1 MKIKGKTNLKNSNEV
16 IINNKEFSGLKKDNM
31 ITFYDD
37 GVKVNIILGD
47 EVTLKRS
54 NDDYEIILTFNKKNN
69 MEGKYLSKKDNLFLP
84 LYIITDKIIVGNN
97 LLIINY
103 RLNDEIYE
111 FKLEFEVI

>member
-1 MKIKGKTNLKNSNEV
+1 MKIKGKTNLKTSDKIV
-16 IINNKEFSGLKKDNM
+16 INNKEFNGLKNNNT

-37 GVKVNIILGD
+37 GIKVNIILGE
-47 EVTLKRS
+47 EVILKRS
-54 NDDYEIILTFNKKNN
+54 NNDYEIILTFNEKNSG
-69 MEGKYLSKKDNLFLP
+69 EGKYLSKKDNLFLP

-103 RLNDEIYE
+103 RLNEEIYE

>member
-1 MKIKGKTNLKNSNEV
+1 MKIKGKTNLKTNDKIV
-16 IINNKEFSGLKKDNM
+16 INNKEFNGLKNNNT

-37 GVKVNIILGD
+37 GIKVNIILGE
-47 EVTLKRS
+47 EVILKRS
-54 NDDYEIILTFNKKNN
+54 NDDYEIILTFNEKNSG
-69 MEGKYLSKKDNLFLP
+69 EGKYLSKKDNLFLP

-103 RLNDEIYE
+103 RLNEEIYE

>member
-1 MKIKGKTNLKNSNEV
+1 MKIKGKTNLKTNDKIV
-16 IINNKEFSGLKKDNM
+16 INNKEFNGLKNNNT

-37 GVKVNIILGD
+37 GIKVNIILGE
-47 EVTLKRS
+47 EVILKRS
-54 NDDYEIILTFNKKNN
+54 NNDYEIILTFNEKNSG
-69 MEGKYLSKKDNLFLP
+69 EGKYLSKKDNLFLP

-103 RLNDEIYE
+103 RLNEEIYE

>member
-1 MKIKGKTNLKNSNEV
+1 MKIKGRTNLKNRNEV
-16 IINNKEFSGLKKDNM
+16 IINNKKFSGLKNDNT
-31 ITFYDD
+31 ITYYDD
-37 GVKVNIILGD
+37 GVKVSVILGD
-47 EVTLKRS
+47 EVILRRS
-54 NDDYEIILTFNKKNN
+54 TDDYEIILTFNERSS